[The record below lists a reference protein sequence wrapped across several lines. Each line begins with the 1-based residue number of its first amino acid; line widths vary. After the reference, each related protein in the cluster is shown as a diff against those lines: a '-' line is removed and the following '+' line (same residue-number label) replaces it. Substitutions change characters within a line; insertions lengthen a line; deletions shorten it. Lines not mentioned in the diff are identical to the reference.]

1 MFERY
6 ALSEATLEK
15 LETFLDSEENEHGL
29 DFCGTHGFLCAIT
42 VGPVVEASV
51 WLDAL
56 FEGQVYS
63 DLVDD
68 LMAWQKS
75 IHALLYHER
84 TLHLPCDLVVEAEE
98 NSLTDWCVGFMEG
111 MLSNEEAWYEHD
123 EDAIIE
129 LTLPMVTIS
138 GLVEDEE
145 LDKLRANSK
154 LLQQL
159 AREIPEVLTELYL
172 FFHAPNTPKQDK

>member
-1 MFERY
+1 M
-6 ALSEATLEK
+6 
-15 LETFLDSEENEHGL
+15 
-29 DFCGTHGFLCAIT
+29 
-42 VGPVVEASV
+42 
-51 WLDAL
+51 
-56 FEGQVYS
+56 
-63 DLVDD
+63 
-68 LMAWQKS
+68 
-75 IHALLYHER
+75 
-84 TLHLPCDLVVEAEE
+84 EAEE

-145 LDKLRANSK
+145 LDKLRANRK

>member
-1 MFERY
+1 MYERY

-15 LETFLDSEENEHGL
+15 LETFLDSEDNEFGL

-42 VGPVVEASV
+42 VGPVVEPSV
-51 WLDAL
+51 WLEAL
-56 FEGQVYS
+56 FEGNVYS
-63 DLVDD
+63 ELVDD
-68 LMAWQKS
+68 LLAWQKS
-75 IHALLYHER
+75 IHALFSHEK
-84 TLHLPCDLVVEAEE
+84 TLHLPCDLVVDLEE
-98 NSLTDWCVGFMEG
+98 NELTDWCVGFMEG
-111 MLSNEEAWYEHD
+111 MLSNEEAWYEKD
-123 EDAIIE
+123 EDSIIE

-145 LDKLRANSK
+145 LDKLRANRK

-172 FFHAPNTPKQDK
+172 FFNAPSTPK